1 MAATKEKIARATIER
16 LTQRGELYLQ
26 GYTDR
31 EIALIQGVSRQAI
44 RDWRQ
49 KCHKLPPNI
58 KRSNLAYH

>member
-1 MAATKEKIARATIER
+1 MADTKKEIARATIER
-16 LTQRGELYLQ
+16 LTQRGALYLQ

-49 KCHKLPPNI
+49 KCHKLPPN
-58 KRSNLAYH
+58 RDPRRVAYH

>member
-1 MAATKEKIARATIER
+1 MAGNKAKIARETIER

-31 EIALIQGVSRQAI
+31 EIATIQGVSRQAI

-49 KCHKLPPNI
+49 KCHKLPPN
-58 KRSNLAYH
+58 RDPRLLTYH